1 MILQSIRLVNFRQ
14 YFGEQKI
21 SFSQSSSKNVTIIHG
36 ENGSG
41 KTALLNSFNWCLYG
55 ENDLPNP
62 NKIINDYAI
71 SITPNGERV
80 AAIVEIEFKQDNIDY
95 IITRSIQMEKNKN
108 GNTYLEPQIK
118 MQIIDSSGNCKE
130 EDNVQNRIDQLLPN
144 DLRTYFF
151 FDGERIDNLSKQ
163 EGSKDI
169 KSAIKLMMG
178 LEILERSILHTEAAR
193 KKFRSD
199 LKKNGNVETNKIIND
214 IETLEQERDH
224 LKERAII
231 FEGNL
236 TALHSEKQDIES
248 RLKSI
253 EESKILQK
261 EREEKEELKRNKEEF
276 LKETKDKLKYFVSRY
291 GYLGFTSNIVK
302 QTLELIKGESEKNT
316 SIFVKESIINA
327 LIERGKCICGQ
338 DLSTSSIHLEH
349 VLDLKKQVQNEDIH
363 GNALDMAG
371 SLKVVDEKRKGI
383 YNEMKRFKEL
393 EVETLDSITKLTEQ
407 LDEISTK
414 LTDKNSEKV
423 ASLENKRK
431 EIEQQTADF
440 NRKIGQIDY
449 ELKKIE
455 KELLEKEKEQSKIQ
469 SLQEEDRL
477 TKERIEACLTA
488 ENVFKQIYEV
498 QEVMVRDRLQERISK
513 VYSEFLRKGY
523 NVAVSPDYEL
533 KVINNQNEEVAMSQ
547 GERQIT
553 SLSFIGAIVD
563 IAREQYKSKEKQA
576 FNEGG
581 IYPLVMDSPFGSLDS
596 DHRRRVAQGIP
607 KLADQVVVIVSTS
620 QWRGEVE
627 EQLSNSIGKEYR
639 LQYNDPR
646 HNSDQPYE
654 YTEVIE
660 VK

>member
-1 MILQSIRLVNFRQ
+1 MILQLIKLVNFRQ
-14 YFGEQKI
+14 YYGEQKI
-21 SFSQSSSKNVTIIHG
+21 EFSQSSSKNVTIIHG

-41 KTALLNSFNWCLYG
+41 KTALLNAFNWCLYG

-62 NKIINDYAI
+62 HKIINDHAI
-71 SITPNGERV
+71 NITANGDRV
-80 AAIVEIEFKQDNIDY
+80 EAKVQIEFKQDNIDY
-95 IITRSIQMEKNKN
+95 IITRSLQLEKGKD
-108 GNTYLEPQIK
+108 GHTYLEPRVS
-118 MQIIDSSGNCKE
+118 MQIIDQSGNCKE

-199 LKKNGNVETNKIIND
+199 LKKNGNIETNKIITE
-214 IETLEQERDH
+214 IENLESEKER
-224 LKERAII
+224 LKEKSLI
-231 FEGNL
+231 FEENL
-236 TALHSEKQDIES
+236 TALHNEKVIIES

-261 EREEKEELKRNKEEF
+261 EREEKEEEKRSKEEA
-276 LKETKDKLKYFVSRY
+276 LKETKEKLIYFVSKF

-302 QTLELIKGESEKNT
+302 QTIDLIKSESEKN
-316 SIFVKESIINA
+316 SNVFVKESIINA
-327 LIERGKCICGQ
+327 LIERGKCICGENL
-338 DLSTSSIHLEH
+338 LSGSVHMDHL
-349 VLDLKKQVQNEDIH
+349 LNLKEQVQNEDIH
-363 GNALDMAG
+363 GSALDMAG
-371 SLKVVDEKRKGI
+371 SLKIVDEKRKGI
-383 YNEMKRFKEL
+383 YYEMKRLKEL
-393 EVETLDSITKLTEQ
+393 EVETQDTILKLTEQ

-414 LTDKNSEKV
+414 LSDKNSEKI

-431 EIEQQTADF
+431 EIEQQTAEF

-455 KELLEKEKEQSKIQ
+455 KELQEKEKEQGKIE

-477 TKERIEACLTA
+477 IKERIDACLTV
-488 ENVFKQIYEV
+488 ESVFKQIYEV
-498 QEVMVRDRLQERISK
+498 QEIMVKDRLQERISK

-523 NVAVSPDYEL
+523 NVAVSQDYEL
-533 KVINNQNEEVAMSQ
+533 KVMNSQNEEVAMSQ

-607 KLADQVVVIVSTS
+607 KLADQVIVIVSTS

-627 EQLSNSIGKEYR
+627 EQLSNSIGKEYK

-646 HNSDQPYE
+646 QNTDQPYE
-654 YTEVIE
+654 YTKVIE

>member
-1 MILQSIRLVNFRQ
+1 MILQSIKLVNFRQ

-21 SFSQSSSKNVTIIHG
+21 TFSQSSSKNVTIIHG

-41 KTALLNSFNWCLYG
+41 KTALLNAFNWCLYG
-55 ENDLPNP
+55 ENDLPHP
-62 NKIINDYAI
+62 RKIINDHAI
-71 SITPNGERV
+71 NKAENGERIEAKV
-80 AAIVEIEFKQDNIDY
+80 QIEFKQDNVDY
-95 IITRSIQMEKNKN
+95 IIIRSVQLEKGEA
-108 GNTYLEPQIK
+108 GNTYLEPSVT
-118 MQIIDSSGNCKE
+118 MQIIDQSGLCKE

-178 LEILERSILHTEAAR
+178 LEILERSIQHTEAAR

-199 LKKNGNVETNKIIND
+199 LKKNGNVETNKIISE
-214 IETLEQERDH
+214 IETLENEKEG
-224 LKERAII
+224 LKERALIY
-231 FEGNL
+231 EDNL
-236 TALHSEKQDIES
+236 TALHNEKIDIES
-248 RLKSI
+248 RLKTI
-253 EESKILQK
+253 QESKVLQQ
-261 EREEKEELKRNKEEF
+261 EREDKEEEKRNKEEA
-276 LKETKDKLKYFVSRY
+276 LKDIREKLKYFVSKY
-291 GYLGFTSNIVK
+291 GYLGFTSHIVK
-302 QTLELIKGESEKNT
+302 ETLDLIKSESEKN
-316 SIFVKESIINA
+316 SNIFVKESIINA
-327 LIERGKCICGQ
+327 LIERGTCICGQ
-338 DLSTSSIHLEH
+338 DLFSGSIHMQHLIE
-349 VLDLKKQVQNEDIH
+349 LKEQVQNEDIH
-363 GNALDMAG
+363 GSALDMAG
-371 SLKVVDEKRKGI
+371 SLKIVDEKRKGI
-383 YNEMKRFKEL
+383 YFEMKRLKES
-393 EVETLDSITKLTEQ
+393 EVEAQDTIIKLTEQ

-414 LTDKNSEKV
+414 LTGKNSEKV

-431 EIEQQTADF
+431 DIEDQTAEF

-449 ELKKIE
+449 ELKKVE
-455 KELLEKEKEQSKIQ
+455 KELQEKEKEQSKIE

-477 TKERIEACLTA
+477 IKERIDACLTV
-488 ENVFKQIYEV
+488 ENIFKQIYEV
-498 QEVMVRDRLQERISK
+498 QEIMVKDRLQERISK

-523 NVAVSPDYEL
+523 NVAVSKDYEL
-533 KVINNQNEEVAMSQ
+533 KVINSQDEEVSMSQ

-607 KLADQVVVIVSTS
+607 KLADQVIVIVSTS

-627 EQLSNSIGKEYR
+627 EQLSNSIGKEYK

-646 HNSDQPYE
+646 HNADEPYE
-654 YTEVIE
+654 YTNVME